1 MVKQDHPRR
10 NPSRT
15 QKKCSQMSSFK
26 DLNLQERSGSDHSP
40 PAETSLSPPGD
51 LQEHQRGFASKVYLH
66 AAAVFQNYHPEKPV
80 AIRLISYGK
89 KMTRPVPDASDDA
102 SRRCAYELAFNTL
115 KYQDLLEDIMIDSC
129 LFLTQPMPDDMM
141 SLVAVMLYDFQDRK
155 FLPRELLSSEPE
167 EEEVPEVREVEEH
180 LLRSKTRLAASLARC
195 RIKHNLVTI
204 DTILPDSV
212 REMQVRASCQPIYAW
227 VNTLKTS
234 LAEVCD
240 LLKTEGFSQVTS
252 VGRLER
258 RSFCHDRNCQDLL
271 VFTPQQKAELSRTKL
286 LSQYKLLIQ
295 DKSCCLGPCAVRPLL
310 VPEGDVLMA
319 GSFSALTVAHVAAIA
334 ASLPPL
340 PQDSGAQTPSQVL
353 VCGGE
358 QQAARGKEMQETLNN
373 VGCRNVKLIPE
384 DFISL
389 DVCDVRVQKV
399 HLVLLMPQCSV
410 SAVCNPVEYLLQEN
424 GDIDLLRDLSQGS
437 ISRGILDSLVSQQKN
452 LVNHALRF
460 PKVQAVVYSTCSVY
474 PDENEELLTAALAQA
489 REQESKLRPFRLSG
503 TELLHS
509 HVADEGETQ
518 TDGRFFRLEP
528 SADSNGCFVA
538 VLTREP
544 EAIETPQEVL
554 ARAAAKGLLDGIYP
568 SQPAKKDRRGRQRHQ
583 APRCASQPRPR
594 ASRGNQSD
602 VREFQASQMKDSSS
616 KPLVGSYRSQGS
628 VPSGDASSLHFSP
641 SVTRSK
647 DPRRCR
653 DLLGDSSQ
661 TSPPDRAAQ
670 SDVLPCG

>member
-1 MVKQDHPRR
+1 
-10 NPSRT
+10 
-15 QKKCSQMSSFK
+15 MSSFK

-334 ASLPPL
+334 ASF
-340 PQDSGAQTPSQVL
+340 QVL

-489 REQESKLRPFRLSG
+489 REQDLNTIMTILSPQKCQLLSKLSEKNETEMFVDYTGLAPLLTVWRIDLIFLSHFK
-503 TELLHS
+503 ERNKKKKKS
-509 HVADEGETQ
+509 
-518 TDGRFFRLEP
+518 
-528 SADSNGCFVA
+528 A
-538 VLTREP
+538 VL
-544 EAIETPQEVL
+544 
-554 ARAAAKGLLDGIYP
+554 
-568 SQPAKKDRRGRQRHQ
+568 
-583 APRCASQPRPR
+583 
-594 ASRGNQSD
+594 
-602 VREFQASQMKDSSS
+602 
-616 KPLVGSYRSQGS
+616 GS
-628 VPSGDASSLHFSP
+628 VI
-641 SVTRSK
+641 VYQENK
-647 DPRRCR
+647 
-653 DLLGDSSQ
+653 
-661 TSPPDRAAQ
+661 
-670 SDVLPCG
+670 